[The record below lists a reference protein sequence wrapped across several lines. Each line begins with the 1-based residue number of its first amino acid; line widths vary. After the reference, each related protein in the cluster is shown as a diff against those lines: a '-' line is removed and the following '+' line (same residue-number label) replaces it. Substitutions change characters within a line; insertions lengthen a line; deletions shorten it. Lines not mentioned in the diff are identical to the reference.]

1 MSVQALDWAFAQP
14 VKSSARFVLV
24 VLADH
29 ADQAHS
35 CWPSV
40 GRISAR
46 TGFGASTVRRALTDL
61 EEAGLIRIEHR
72 ARPNGSRTSSRYYLA
87 ALNPQIDP
95 ATVDDPPSQIG
106 RAPLPE
112 REGPPPRAGGAIEP
126 SLEPSSKDPHAE
138 AFGAWWEIYPRKVSK
153 QAAAKAW
160 KARTKAKDLP
170 DDLVEIT
177 QRFAASVADKDPEF
191 IPHPAT
197 WLNQHRWEDVPTSAP
212 RGQDEGP
219 SEAYRAW
226 LETPQGK
233 AHLAR
238 KEAQ

>member
-1 MSVQALDWAFAQP
+1 MSVEALVWAFNQP
-14 VKSSARFVLV
+14 IPTSERFVLV
-24 VLADH
+24 ALGDH
-29 ADQAHS
+29 ADQDAS
-35 CWPSV
+35 CWPSRT
-40 GRISAR
+40 RISAR
-46 TGFGASTVRRALTDL
+46 TGLSEATVKRALRSL
-61 EEAGLIRIEHR
+61 QERGLIRVESR
-72 ARPNGSRTSSRYYLA
+72 VRENGSSTSNRYYL
-87 ALNPQIDP
+87 QITDSVNGGVTMTP
-95 ATVDDPPSQIG
+95 GGGHQYPGEGVPMTPP
-106 RAPLPE
+106 
-112 REGPPPRAGGAIEP
+112 IEP

-177 QRFAASVADKDPEF
+177 QRFAASVAGKDPEF

-197 WLNQHRWEDVPTSAP
+197 WLNQKRWEDVPTSAP
-212 RGQDEGP
+212 SGQDEGP